1 MSKTLTFKTVTSK
14 TPVSKTV
21 TGQGTLKIGGQ
32 VMQVRF
38 TVPAGRCGAEALLPD
53 LRRLAGQATN
63 HAVAAVERD
72 GQRVSC
78 AKGCGAC
85 CRQMVPV
92 SPVEARELARMVAAM
107 PPERAAAVRQR
118 FVDARQRIEAASLG
132 PARGHPDGGK
142 AAYRAYSLAYFS
154 QGVPCPFLEDESC
167 SIHPE
172 RPLVCREYLVTS
184 TPDACAAPG
193 AGGVRMVPVPLSPWA
208 VLSRAASDDGRLE
221 WMPLIESLDYAASHP
236 APTPRRTGPQYVE
249 AVLRIIK
256 S

>member
-1 MSKTLTFKTVTSK
+1 MSKAMSK
-14 TPVSKTV
+14 MV
-21 TGQGTLKIGGQ
+21 TGQGTLRIGGRA
-32 VMQVRF
+32 MQVRF
-38 TVPAGRCGAEALLPD
+38 RVPAGRCGAEALLPD
-53 LRRLAGQATN
+53 LRRLAGQVTDQ
-63 HAVAAVERD
+63 AVVAVERD

-92 SPVEARELARMVAAM
+92 SPVEARELARIVAAM
-107 PPERAAAVRQR
+107 PPRRAAAVRQR
-118 FVDARQRIEAASLG
+118 FADARQRMDPAGLG
-132 PARGHPDGGK
+132 PARGHPDDDK

-167 SIHPE
+167 SIHPQ

-184 TPDACAAPG
+184 PPELCAAPG
-193 AGGVRMVPVPLSPWA
+193 ASPVRMVPVSLRTWA

-221 WMPLIESLDYAASHP
+221 WMPLIESLDYAVSHTKPP
-236 APTPRRTGPQYVE
+236 ATRTGPQHVE
-249 AVLRIIK
+249 VVLRLLK

>member
-1 MSKTLTFKTVTSK
+1 MSKSR
-14 TPVSKTV
+14 TV
-21 TGQGTLKIGGQ
+21 TGQGTLKIGGHAMP
-32 VMQVRF
+32 VSF

-53 LRRLAGQATN
+53 LRRLAGQVTD
-63 HAVAAVERD
+63 HAVAAAERD

-92 SPVEARELARMVAAM
+92 SPVEARELARLVAAM
-107 PPERAAAVRQR
+107 PPRRAAAVRQR
-118 FVDARQRIEAASLG
+118 FADARQRIEAASLG
-132 PARGHPDGGK
+132 AARGHPDDDK

-167 SIHPE
+167 SIHLQ

-184 TPDACAAPG
+184 PPDACTAPG
-193 AGGVRMVPVPLSPWA
+193 SGRVQMVPVSLSPWA
-208 VLSRAASDDGRLE
+208 VLSRAASEDGRLA
-221 WMPLIESLDYAASHP
+221 WMPLIESLDYAAAHP
-236 APTPRRTGPQYVE
+236 APAAERTGPEHVQ
-249 AVLRIIK
+249 AVLREIK

>member
-1 MSKTLTFKTVTSK
+1 M
-14 TPVSKTV
+14 PKTV
-21 TGQGTLKIGGQ
+21 TGQGTLKIGEQ
-32 VMQVRF
+32 AMTIRF
-38 TVPAGRCGAEALLPD
+38 AVPGKLCGAEALLPD
-53 LRRLAGQATN
+53 LRRLAGQVTD
-63 HAVAAVERD
+63 HAVEAVAKE

-92 SPVEARELARMVAAM
+92 SPVEARELARIVAAM
-107 PPERAAAVRQR
+107 PPARAAAVRER
-118 FVDARQRIEAASLG
+118 FAAARRRIEAANLG
-132 PARGHPDGGK
+132 PQGNPDEDQAVFGP
-142 AAYRAYSLAYFS
+142 YSLAYFR

-184 TPDACAAPG
+184 PPEVCSTIG
-193 AGGVRMVPVPLSPWA
+193 AGRVRRVPVPLSVWA
-208 VLSRAASDDGRLE
+208 VLARADSDDGRLE

-236 APTPRRTGPQYVE
+236 KPPPQRTGPQHVE
-249 AVLRIIK
+249 AVLRLLK

>member
-1 MSKTLTFKTVTSK
+1 M
-14 TPVSKTV
+14 SKTV
-21 TGQGTLKIGGQ
+21 TGQGTLRIGGQ
-32 VMQVRF
+32 AMQVRF

-53 LRRLAGQATN
+53 LRRLAGQVTD

-92 SPVEARELARMVAAM
+92 SPVEAGELARLVAAM
-107 PPERAAAVRQR
+107 PPKRAAAVRRR
-118 FVDARQRIEAASLG
+118 FADARQRIEAANLG
-132 PARGHPDGGK
+132 AARGHPDDDK

-167 SIHPE
+167 SIHPQ

-184 TPDACAAPG
+184 PPDACTAPG
-193 AGGVRMVPVPLSPWA
+193 SGAVRMVPVSLSPWA
-208 VLSRAASDDGRLE
+208 VLSRAASKGARLE

-236 APTPRRTGPQYVE
+236 APPAPRTGPEHVE
-249 AVLRIIK
+249 AVLREIK